1 VHAVLVRDLTVLL
14 PAYNEA
20 RRIEGTLDKV
30 LAWLPSRVE
39 RYEVLVVDDGSSDG
53 TAEVVERRYG
63 SRVRVVKRSR
73 RGGKGAA
80 IKSGVMA
87 AKGEWILFS
96 DADFSIPI
104 DELEKLAAR
113 TAEAPIVIGSKRA
126 PGSDLEYP
134 KLRNLLGQAGNLL
147 VSTCVVSGFHDTQC
161 GFKLYRADVARE
173 LFAHQRL
180 EGFGF
185 DFEVL
190 MLARRMGHA
199 VVEVPIR
206 CAHKIG
212 GSVRLSTYLAVL
224 REVGMVLANKL
235 LGRYPRRR

>member
-1 VHAVLVRDLTVLL
+1 MLVRDLTVLL

-20 RRIEGTLDKV
+20 LRIEGTLDKV
-30 LAWLPSRVE
+30 LAWLPSRVA
-39 RYEVLVVDDGSSDG
+39 RFEVIVVDDGSGDG
-53 TAEVVERRYG
+53 TADVVERRYG
-63 SRVRVVKRSR
+63 SRVRVVKRPR

-113 TAEAPIVIGSKRA
+113 TSEAPIVIGSKRA

-134 KLRNLLGQAGNLL
+134 KLRNMLGQVGNLL

-224 REVGMVLANKL
+224 KEVGIVLANKL

>member
-1 VHAVLVRDLTVLL
+1 VKRELTILV
-14 PAYNEA
+14 PAFNES
-20 RRIEGTLDKV
+20 RRIGSTLERL
-30 LAWLPSRVE
+30 LAWGAEQLDNF
-39 RYEVLVVDDGSSDG
+39 EVLVVDDGSDDG
-53 TAEVVERRYG
+53 TAEVIRSRFAD
-63 SRVRVVKRSR
+63 RVRVIQHARRS
-73 RGGKGAA
+73 GKGAA
-80 IKSGVMA
+80 IRTGVREARMP
-87 AKGEWILFS
+87 WVLFA
-96 DADFSIPI
+96 DADLSIPI
-104 DELEKLAAR
+104 EEFEKLWAR
-113 TAEAPIVIGSKRA
+113 AHESEIVIGSKRA
-126 PGSDLEYP
+126 PGGELRYP
-134 KLRNLLGQAGNLL
+134 PLRKFLGGIGQSLIALF
-147 VSTCVVSGFHDTQC
+147 VVSGFHDTQC

-224 REVGMVLANKL
+224 KEVGVVLANKL